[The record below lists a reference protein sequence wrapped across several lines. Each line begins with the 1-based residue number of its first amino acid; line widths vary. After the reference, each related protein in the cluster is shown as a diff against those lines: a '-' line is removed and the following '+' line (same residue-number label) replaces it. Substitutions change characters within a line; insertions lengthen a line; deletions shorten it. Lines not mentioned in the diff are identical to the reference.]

1 MPRTLSP
8 YGQDLILR
16 LLDKD
21 PQRRLGGGQGGFEEI
36 KQHSLF
42 QVQCFTCVIFVCD
55 LQIIF

>member
-21 PQRRLGGGQGGFEEI
+21 PQKRLGGGPGGFEEI
-36 KQHSLF
+36 KQHPLF
-42 QVQCFTCVIFVCD
+42 QV
-55 LQIIF
+55 